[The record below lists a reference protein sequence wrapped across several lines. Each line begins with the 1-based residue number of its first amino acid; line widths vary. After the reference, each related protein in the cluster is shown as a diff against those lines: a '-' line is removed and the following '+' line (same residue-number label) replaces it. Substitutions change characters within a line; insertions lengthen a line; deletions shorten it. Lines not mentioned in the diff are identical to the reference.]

1 MSSPETGTEGAVA
14 RPRAA
19 NRPIDHP
26 LRGTLNA
33 EAHARPPEPLRAPL
47 RMTYL
52 ALIGDT
58 SERAGERAHVASL
71 AEAHGARAPTE
82 GANHFSAD
90 LGVFRLVWE
99 RHTEFSRYLFIV
111 ADDGGEPF
119 TQPAIA
125 AVPATWLEGLAG
137 QTLVATHV
145 ALRHSDESAPDL
157 EEIAST
163 CFEGNTVI
171 GASIAHGGAVALT
184 DFRIHADGFGRL
196 LLLNRAMP
204 SRQAGR
210 MLQRLLEI
218 DTYRILAL
226 LAFPIAR
233 EMNSILATHE
243 QELAEITAQ
252 MASAVG
258 VDEAALLDR
267 LTRLQA
273 GIESREAASNF
284 RFTAAA
290 AYYELVRAR
299 IVELREQRL
308 PGVQHFQEFTDRRLA
323 PAMNTCRSVS
333 RRLESLSQ
341 RTARATD
348 LLSTRVGVS
357 RERQSQELLESMN
370 KRSAAQLRLQQTVE
384 GLSIAA
390 ITYYIVGLVGYA
402 AEGLEAAGAPIN
414 PGVATAVS
422 IPFVIAIV
430 AWGIRR
436 IRKAVIHSVP

>member
-1 MSSPETGTEGAVA
+1 MRVI
-14 RPRAA
+14 RPA
-19 NRPIDHP
+19 DHP
-26 LRGTLNA
+26 LRRSLNA

-52 ALIGDT
+52 ALIGDAT
-58 SERAGERAHVASL
+58 ERADERAHVAAL
-71 AEAHGARAPTE
+71 AAAHGARAPAD
-82 GANHFSAD
+82 GANHYSAD
-90 LGVFRLVWE
+90 LGAFRLVWE

-111 ADDGGEPF
+111 ADDGVAPF

-125 AVPATWLEGLAG
+125 AVPAEWLHGLTG
-137 QTLVATHV
+137 QTLVATHL
-145 ALRHSDESAPDL
+145 ALLPADESPPDL
-157 EEIAST
+157 EELSAR
-163 CFEGNTVI
+163 CFDGNTVV
-171 GASIAHGGAVALT
+171 GANIAHGGAVALT
-184 DFRIHADGFGRL
+184 DFRIHGDGFGRL
-196 LLLNRAMP
+196 LVLNRAMP
-204 SRQAGR
+204 SRQTGR
-210 MLQRLLEI
+210 MVQRLLEI

-233 EMNSILATHE
+233 EMNPILAAHE
-243 QELAEITAQ
+243 QELAEITAR
-252 MASAVG
+252 MANTAD

-273 GIESREAASNF
+273 GIESREASSNF

-290 AYYELVRAR
+290 AYYDLVRAR
-299 IVELREQRL
+299 IVELREERL

-333 RRLESLSQ
+333 RRLESLSE
-341 RTARATD
+341 RTARVTD

-357 RERQSQELLESMN
+357 RERQSQELLASMN
-370 KRSAAQLRLQQTVE
+370 KRAAAQLRLQQTVE

-402 AEGLEAAGAPIN
+402 AKGVESAGVPID

-422 IPFVIAIV
+422 IPFVLAFA
-430 AWGIRR
+430 AWGMRR
-436 IRKAVIHSVP
+436 IRKAVVHSVR

>member
-1 MSSPETGTEGAVA
+1 MV
-14 RPRAA
+14 RPT
-19 NRPIDHP
+19 DHP

-52 ALIGDT
+52 ALFGDAAQRT
-58 SERAGERAHVASL
+58 GEQAHIATL
-71 AEAHGARAPTE
+71 AATYGARAPAD
-82 GANHFSAD
+82 GANHYSAEF
-90 LGVFRLVWE
+90 GAFRLVWE

-111 ADDGGEPF
+111 DDDGAEPF
-119 TQPAIA
+119 AQPAIA
-125 AVPATWLEGLAG
+125 AVPASWLQGLVG

-145 ALRHSDESAPDL
+145 ALLHADESPPDL
-157 EEIAST
+157 ESIAAN
-163 CFEGNTVI
+163 CFEGNTLL
-171 GASIAHGGAVALT
+171 GATIAHGSEVGLT

-196 LLLNRAMP
+196 LVLNRAMP

-210 MLQRLLEI
+210 MVQRLLEI

-233 EMNSILATHE
+233 EMNPVLASRE

-252 MASAVG
+252 MAGAG
-258 VDEAALLDR
+258 EVDEVVLLDR
-267 LTRLQA
+267 LTRLEA
-273 GIESREAASNF
+273 GIESREASSNF

-290 AYYELVRAR
+290 AYYDLVRAR

-308 PGVQHFQEFTDRRLA
+308 PGLQNFQEFTDRRLA

-333 RRLESLSQ
+333 SRLESLSE
-341 RTARATD
+341 RTARVTN
-348 LLSTRVGVS
+348 LLATRVGVS
-357 RERQSQELLESMN
+357 RERQNQELLASMN
-370 KRSAAQLRLQQTVE
+370 KRAAAQLRLQQTVE

-402 AEGLEAAGAPIN
+402 AKGLEAAGAPID

-422 IPFVIAIV
+422 IPFVLALA

-436 IRKAVIHSVP
+436 IRKAVVHSAG

>member
-1 MSSPETGTEGAVA
+1 
-14 RPRAA
+14 
-19 NRPIDHP
+19 
-26 LRGTLNA
+26 
-33 EAHARPPEPLRAPL
+33 
-47 RMTYL
+47 MTYL
-52 ALIGDT
+52 ALFGDT
-58 SERAGERAHVASL
+58 TQRAGEQHHIATL
-71 AEAHGARAPTE
+71 AEAHGAKAPAD
-82 GANHFSAD
+82 GANHYSAE
-90 LGVFRLVWE
+90 LGTFRLVWE

-111 ADDGGEPF
+111 DDDDAEPF
-119 TQPAIA
+119 TKTAIA
-125 AVPATWLEGLAG
+125 AVPANWLQGLVG

-145 ALRHSDESAPDL
+145 ALRHADESPPDL
-157 EEIAST
+157 EAVAAG
-163 CFEGNTVI
+163 CFDGNTLI

-184 DFRIHADGFGRL
+184 DFRIHGDGFGRL

-233 EMNSILATHE
+233 EMNPVLASRE

-252 MASAVG
+252 LAG
-258 VDEAALLDR
+258 TGEVDEVVLLDR
-267 LTRLQA
+267 LTRLEA
-273 GIESREAASNF
+273 GIESREASSNF

-290 AYYELVRAR
+290 AYYDLVRAR

-308 PGVQHFQEFTDRRLA
+308 PGVQNFQEFTDRRLA

-333 RRLESLSQ
+333 RRLESLSE
-341 RTARATD
+341 RTARATN
-348 LLSTRVGVS
+348 LLATRVGVS
-357 RERQSQELLESMN
+357 RERQNQELLASMN
-370 KRSAAQLRLQQTVE
+370 KRAAAQLRLQQTVE

-402 AEGLEAAGAPIN
+402 AKGLEAAGAPID
-414 PGVATAVS
+414 PGVATAIS
-422 IPFVIAIV
+422 IPFVLALA

-436 IRKAVIHSVP
+436 IRKAVVHSAG

>member
-1 MSSPETGTEGAVA
+1 MV
-14 RPRAA
+14 RPT
-19 NRPIDHP
+19 DHP

-52 ALIGDT
+52 ALFGDAAQ
-58 SERAGERAHVASL
+58 RAGEQAHIATL
-71 AEAHGARAPTE
+71 AATHGARAPAD
-82 GANHFSAD
+82 GANHYSAEF
-90 LGVFRLVWE
+90 GAFRLVWE
-99 RHTEFSRYLFIV
+99 RHTEFSRYLFV
-111 ADDGGEPF
+111 VDDDGAEPF
-119 TQPAIA
+119 AQPAIA
-125 AVPATWLEGLAG
+125 AVPTSWLQGLVG

-145 ALRHSDESAPDL
+145 ALLHADESPPDL
-157 EEIAST
+157 ESIAAN
-163 CFEGNTVI
+163 CFEGNTLL
-171 GASIAHGGAVALT
+171 GATIAHGSAVALT

-196 LLLNRAMP
+196 LVLNRAMP

-210 MLQRLLEI
+210 MVQRLLEI

-233 EMNSILATHE
+233 EMNPVLASRE

-252 MASAVG
+252 MAG
-258 VDEAALLDR
+258 TGEVDEVVLLDR
-267 LTRLQA
+267 LTRLEA
-273 GIESREAASNF
+273 GIESREASSNF

-290 AYYELVRAR
+290 AYYDLVRAR

-308 PGVQHFQEFTDRRLA
+308 PGLQNFQEFTDRRLA

-333 RRLESLSQ
+333 SRLESLSE
-341 RTARATD
+341 RTARVTN
-348 LLSTRVGVS
+348 LLATRVGVS
-357 RERQSQELLESMN
+357 RERQNQELLASMN
-370 KRSAAQLRLQQTVE
+370 KRAAAQLRLQQTVE

-402 AEGLEAAGAPIN
+402 AKGLEAAGAPID

-422 IPFVIAIV
+422 IPFVLALA

-436 IRKAVIHSVP
+436 IRKAVVHSVG

>member
-1 MSSPETGTEGAVA
+1 MV
-14 RPRAA
+14 RPT
-19 NRPIDHP
+19 DHP

-52 ALIGDT
+52 ALFGDAAQRT
-58 SERAGERAHVASL
+58 GEQAHIATL
-71 AEAHGARAPTE
+71 AATHGARAPAD
-82 GANHFSAD
+82 GANHYSAEF
-90 LGVFRLVWE
+90 GAFRLVWE
-99 RHTEFSRYLFIV
+99 RHTEFSRYLFV
-111 ADDGGEPF
+111 VDDDGAEPF
-119 TQPAIA
+119 AQPAIA
-125 AVPATWLEGLAG
+125 AVPASWLQGLVG

-145 ALRHSDESAPDL
+145 TLLHADESPPDL
-157 EEIAST
+157 ESIAAN
-163 CFEGNTVI
+163 CFEGNTLL
-171 GASIAHGGAVALT
+171 GATIAHGSAVALT

-196 LLLNRAMP
+196 LVLNRAMP

-210 MLQRLLEI
+210 MVQRLLEI

-233 EMNSILATHE
+233 EMNPVLASRE

-252 MASAVG
+252 MAGAG
-258 VDEAALLDR
+258 EVDEVVLLDR
-267 LTRLQA
+267 LTRLEA
-273 GIESREAASNF
+273 GIESREASSNF

-290 AYYELVRAR
+290 AYYDLVRAR

-308 PGVQHFQEFTDRRLA
+308 PGLQNFQEFTDRRLA

-333 RRLESLSQ
+333 SRLESLSE
-341 RTARATD
+341 RTARVTN
-348 LLSTRVGVS
+348 LLATRVGVS
-357 RERQSQELLESMN
+357 RERQNQELLASMN
-370 KRSAAQLRLQQTVE
+370 KRAAAQLRLQQTVE

-402 AEGLEAAGAPIN
+402 AKGLEAAGAPID

-422 IPFVIAIV
+422 IPFVLLLA

-436 IRKAVIHSVP
+436 IRKAVVHSAG